1 MKSLELKIPPLL
13 LLALAVL
20 LMVWLQG
27 FYPLALLQ
35 HWLIYASGALIV
47 VSGTGVMLVA
57 ALQMRRHQA
66 TLDPRYPQKSNVLL
80 VHGVFAISRN
90 PIYLGMTVV
99 LFGAAL
105 LFADITSFLVLMLF
119 VRYLARYQI
128 EPEEALLMEKFPA
141 EFTAYCEHV
150 GRWL

>member
-13 LLALAVL
+13 LMGLALV
-20 LMVWLQG
+20 LMVALQG

-35 HWLIYASGALIV
+35 HWLIVVLGILSLTLGA
-47 VSGTGVMLVA
+47 GFMLVA

-66 TLDPRYPQKSNVLL
+66 TLDPRRPQNSHTLL
-80 VHGVFAISRN
+80 QHGLFGVSRN
-90 PIYLGMTVV
+90 PIYLGMVIM

-105 LFADITSFLVLMLF
+105 LFSDMTAFLAVLLF
-119 VRYLARYQI
+119 ARYLVRYQI
-128 EPEEALLMEKFPA
+128 EPEEAILMETFPS
-141 EFTAYCEHV
+141 EFTAYCEKV